1 MPASSPVPMDRLREQ
16 WGFVPNL
23 FQSHPLPERL
33 EIAVRLID
41 AILFQD
47 SKLPRLRKELLLL
60 TLAAAT
66 GNSYWAGIHLQILL
80 LMGMPEDTAIAAVRD
95 FRSAP
100 LDNEVR
106 VLIRFAIEA
115 AVLGQYEARE
125 AHAAGL
131 ADDALQDTVALAG
144 LSIYLNALTAPAKP
158 EPDFGPWTQPVVPVT
173 ELFAAEGSPD
183 SIEPVI
189 ERMFAGRPDLR
200 GHLWRPEDIALVRE
214 PVADADFPHPSPAEP
229 SQPAW
234 EPDPDAALIAAA
246 RQGDTGAFE
255 ELVHKHGRR
264 VYRTLAGI
272 LGDHEDAQDAM
283 QDTFLKAFR
292 RLNTF
297 EGRSRF
303 STWLVS
309 IGANAALEK
318 LRERRPVD
326 SLDEGRVDDEGTF
339 RPRLLQSWCDSPEQR
354 YVKLQMKELV
364 QREVR
369 RLPVTYRAVVVL
381 RDIEELSTR
390 EAAEALGLEVPTLK
404 SRLLRGRLLLREALS
419 PHFAAS
425 SKGALS

>member
-1 MPASSPVPMDRLREQ
+1 MPANSPAPMDRLREQ

-33 EIAVRLID
+33 ETAVRMID

-47 SKLPRLRKELLLL
+47 SKVPRLRKELLLL

-66 GNSYWAGIHLQILL
+66 GNSYWAGIHFQMLL
-80 LMGMPEDTAIAAVRD
+80 LMGMPEDTAIAAARD

-100 LDNEVR
+100 LDSEVQA
-106 VLIRFAIEA
+106 LIRFAIEA
-115 AVLGQYEARE
+115 AVLGRYGARE
-125 AHAAGL
+125 AHEAGL
-131 ADDALQDTVALAG
+131 AEEALTDAVALAG
-144 LSIYLNALTAPAKP
+144 LSIQLNAATVAQAPK
-158 EPDFGPWTQPVVPVT
+158 PDFGPWTLAAVSATALCAAADAPDPV
-173 ELFAAEGSPD
+173 
-183 SIEPVI
+183 EPLI
-189 ERMFAGRPDLR
+189 ERAFAERPHLR
-200 GHLWRPEDIALVRE
+200 GHLWLPEDVALVRE
-214 PVADADFPHPSPAEP
+214 KAAAADFPHPSAAEP
-229 SQPAW
+229 SQPEW
-234 EPDPDAALIAAA
+234 ESDPDAALVAAA

-283 QDTFLKAFR
+283 QDTFMKAFR

-309 IGANAALEK
+309 IGANAALER
-318 LRERRPVD
+318 LRDRRPVD
-326 SLDEGRVDDEGTF
+326 SLDEGRVDDEGAF
-339 RPRLLQSWCDSPEQR
+339 RPRVLQSWCDSPEQR

-381 RDIEELSTR
+381 RDIEQLSTR

>member
-1 MPASSPVPMDRLREQ
+1 MPANSPEPMDRLREQ

-23 FQSHPLPERL
+23 FRIRPLPERL
-33 EIAVRLID
+33 ETAVRLID
-41 AILFQD
+41 AILFQE
-47 SKLPRLRKELLLL
+47 SGLSRLRKELLLL

-66 GNSYWAGIHLQILL
+66 GNSYWAGIHFQILL
-80 LMGMPEDTAIAAVRD
+80 LMGMPEDTAIAAARD
-95 FRSAP
+95 FRAAP
-100 LDNEVR
+100 LNSQDQA
-106 VLIRFAIEA
+106 LLRFAIEA
-115 AVLGQYEARE
+115 AVLGRYAAPE
-125 AHAAGL
+125 AHEAGL
-131 ADDALQDTVALAG
+131 ADEALTDAAALAG
-144 LSIYLNALTAPAKP
+144 LSVYLNAVTAPVAP
-158 EPDFGPWTQPVVPVT
+158 EPDFGRWTHPVVPAS
-173 ELFAAEGSPD
+173 ELCASSGAPD
-183 SIEPVI
+183 SAEQWI
-189 ERMFAGRPDLR
+189 ERAFAERPYLR
-200 GHLWRPEDIALVRE
+200 EFLWRPEDMALVRE
-214 PVADADFPHPSPAEP
+214 KAAAADFSHPAAAEP
-229 SQPAW
+229 SQSTW
-234 EPDPDAALIAAA
+234 ELDPDAALVAAA

-272 LGDHEDAQDAM
+272 LGNHEDAQDAM

-309 IGANAALEK
+309 IGANAAIEK

-326 SLDEGRVDDEGTF
+326 SLDEGLVDEEGAF
-339 RPRLLQSWCDSPEQR
+339 RPRLLQSWCDSPELR

-381 RDIEELSTR
+381 RDIEQLSTR

-419 PHFAAS
+419 PHFASS
-425 SKGALS
+425 SKGMLS

>member
-1 MPASSPVPMDRLREQ
+1 
-16 WGFVPNL
+16 
-23 FQSHPLPERL
+23 
-33 EIAVRLID
+33 
-41 AILFQD
+41 
-47 SKLPRLRKELLLL
+47 
-60 TLAAAT
+60 
-66 GNSYWAGIHLQILL
+66 
-80 LMGMPEDTAIAAVRD
+80 
-95 FRSAP
+95 
-100 LDNEVR
+100 
-106 VLIRFAIEA
+106 
-115 AVLGQYEARE
+115 
-125 AHAAGL
+125 
-131 ADDALQDTVALAG
+131 
-144 LSIYLNALTAPAKP
+144 
-158 EPDFGPWTQPVVPVT
+158 
-173 ELFAAEGSPD
+173 
-183 SIEPVI
+183 
-189 ERMFAGRPDLR
+189 
-200 GHLWRPEDIALVRE
+200 
-214 PVADADFPHPSPAEP
+214 
-229 SQPAW
+229 
-234 EPDPDAALIAAA
+234 
-246 RQGDTGAFE
+246 
-255 ELVHKHGRR
+255 
-264 VYRTLAGI
+264 
-272 LGDHEDAQDAM
+272 M